1 MAVDYAALR
10 AAMGWS
16 DQAQRS
22 KTVWLGSFD
31 EPEWISEQAAE
42 LEMSPFQAREIFL
55 MLLVTPTSEHQLAA
69 IYDGARWQAWSEL
82 TLSVSFKG
90 EALVVTPDRLL
101 EPSELIETLKTHT
114 PWWAEAQRQGER
126 VVRWTQSEMIRMR
139 APQRPE

>member
-10 AAMGWS
+10 AAMEWS

-69 IYDGARWQAWSEL
+69 IYDGARW
-82 TLSVSFKG
+82 
-90 EALVVTPDRLL
+90 
-101 EPSELIETLKTHT
+101 
-114 PWWAEAQRQGER
+114 
-126 VVRWTQSEMIRMR
+126 
-139 APQRPE
+139 